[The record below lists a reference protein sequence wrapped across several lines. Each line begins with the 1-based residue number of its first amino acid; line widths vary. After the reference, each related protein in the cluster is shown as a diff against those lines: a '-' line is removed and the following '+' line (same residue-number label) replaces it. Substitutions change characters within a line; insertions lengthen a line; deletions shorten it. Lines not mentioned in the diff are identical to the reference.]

1 MLWGITHRK
10 FFENM
15 VRLMRFSVY
24 FERILKIKWP
34 FHIEIIIILCC
45 SQFRQLVSLLL
56 CLFLS
61 LSCSVFVLA
70 LNHIPDEGLLSYTC
84 SSSMVSLWL
93 LYILSVFLVS
103 IVQFVKICLISCFD
117 FLSMSVTLT
126 LTTSMY
132 FLLFGFPFVSLSN
145 SNLCIMFSSNLF
157 LLFIILFMKLI
168 LPYRRVNREGCSAS
182 CLYTMMAMTMTMT
195 KFLFYIIIIRKELY
209 NMNKLGNVI
218 IY

>member
-1 MLWGITHRK
+1 MKVYCHVHVLLQWCLCGFYIS
-10 FFENM
+10 
-15 VRLMRFSVY
+15 LVY
-24 FERILKIKWP
+24 F
-34 FHIEIIIILCC
+34 
-45 SQFRQLVSLLL
+45 
-56 CLFLS
+56 
-61 LSCSVFVLA
+61 
-70 LNHIPDEGLLSYTC
+70 
-84 SSSMVSLWL
+84 
-93 LYILSVFLVS
+93 VFLVS

-132 FLLFGFPFVSLSN
+132 FLLFGIPFVSLSN
-145 SNLCIMFSSNLF
+145 SNLCRMFSINLF
-157 LLFIILFMKLI
+157 LPFIILFMKLI